1 MFAFPILKIT
11 NTSPQVNNKL
21 RCFAPPFGNHK
32 HFSTSELKVTC
43 SRPEEEETLA
53 DRIIF
58 SSVDIFTLL
67 ARCLKCTY
75 FLFQGK
81 YYLQIHGAA
90 MRPPLSSIVR
100 QLEYGGFRA
109 QSTGHSQYPRARW
122 WLRYADDT
130 HTILNEVKS
139 DRLF

>member
-21 RCFAPPFGNHK
+21 RCFVPPFGNHK
-32 HFSTSELKVTC
+32 HFSTSESKVTC
-43 SRPEEEETLA
+43 SSPEEEETLA
-53 DRIIF
+53 DRTIF

-67 ARCLKCTY
+67 DRSLKCTY
-75 FLFQGK
+75 FLFRGK

-90 MRPPLSSIVR
+90 MRPPLSPIVR
-100 QLEYGGFRA
+100 HLEYRGFRA
-109 QSTGHSQYPRARW
+109 QSTEHWPQPRARW
-122 WLRYADDT
+122 WLRYVDDT